1 MIEFN
6 NSHHGYAI
14 SQACN
19 VSYNSQM
26 DQCISRADGDN
37 LLGGVL
43 YQAYTGASVNLH
55 IAGFDPAWVIR
66 DMIWVCF
73 HYPFMQMK
81 CHKIFGQVPA
91 SNLRALEFNRKLGF
105 IEETRIKDVFPDGD
119 LVVLSMKRE
128 DCKWLKLKPKT
139 LKESDDGWR

>member
-14 SQACN
+14 AKACN
-19 VSYNSQM
+19 ASYNSQM
-26 DQCISRADGDN
+26 DQCISRSDDKG

-43 YQAYTGASVNLH
+43 YQNYTGTSVNVH
-55 IAGFDPAWVIR
+55 MAGFDPSWVIR

-73 HYPFMQMK
+73 HYPFVQLNCRKM
-81 CHKIFGQVPA
+81 FGQVPA
-91 SNLRALEFNRKLGF
+91 SNVRALEFDRKLGF

-128 DCKWLKLKPKT
+128 DCKWLNLRPKT